1 MLKAKASPRNKNLS
15 MQSTSPHQCL
25 PLFLPNRC
33 VDWPVQLNL
42 FANYVPI
49 VPGAPLPPFLGT
61 PEKWYE
67 EECKKLDIQN
77 MALLKTIDSLAEE
90 CVALKTK
97 LLECGSPD
105 QDSCHRKNRKKR
117 RRRMATEIP
126 RHFQCPTCSKAY
138 G

>member
-1 MLKAKASPRNKNLS
+1 MVEASARNKVLI

-25 PLFLPNRC
+25 PLFLPNLC
-33 VDWPVQLNL
+33 ADWPAQLGPYG
-42 FANYVPI
+42 NYVPI

-61 PEKWYE
+61 PEKWYQ

-90 CVALKTK
+90 CTTLKTK
-97 LLECGSPD
+97 LLECSGSD

-117 RRRMATEIP
+117 RRRVATEIP
-126 RHFQCPTCSKAY
+126 RHFQCAICSKAY